1 MPTYPTTPPPTSVAD
16 DQHARAVVQLD
27 VNRLVRHVRRK
38 SPDRLRRLTLTY
50 QKITR
55 TSVTTLLAF
64 LDTVRGRSSRFDFTH
79 PLTSAAFKARFVEDG
94 MHVRQLN
101 QHNSYEMTVQIE
113 EAP

>member
-16 DQHARAVVQLD
+16 DSHGRAVVQLD

-38 SPDRLRRLTLTY
+38 NPDRLRRLTLTY

-55 TSVTTLLAF
+55 ASVTTLLNF

-94 MHVRQLN
+94 MRVRQLN
-101 QHNSYEMTVQIE
+101 QHNSYEMTVPIE